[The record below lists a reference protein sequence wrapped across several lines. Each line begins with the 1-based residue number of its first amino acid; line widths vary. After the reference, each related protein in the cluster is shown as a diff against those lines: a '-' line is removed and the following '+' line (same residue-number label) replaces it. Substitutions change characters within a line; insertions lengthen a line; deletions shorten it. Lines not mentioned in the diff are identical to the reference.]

1 MNYLTHKIKIELNR
15 CNKVMYLHLKIDIE
29 ESALKTNDVGGNDGR
44 YKDRRIRIRT
54 NSRKENRGING
65 KVLHKKKKK
74 NSEISLNRPIIS
86 IVISKTGE
94 RVGVTVPG
102 ATSFDIFVSKT
113 ISGKLHLSFT
123 PWRRARSNSIR
134 PWILLF
140 P

>member
-1 MNYLTHKIKIELNR
+1 ME
-15 CNKVMYLHLKIDIE
+15 IDIE
-29 ESALKTNDVGGNDGR
+29 RESASG
-44 YKDRRIRIRT
+44 
-54 NSRKENRGING
+54 ENRRKDTTWEAGRCAQYAHYG
-65 KVLHKKKKK
+65 RSVRKSEKEAAGLLMEKPRAKKK
-74 NSEISLNRPIIS
+74 NSKISPGRPIIS
-86 IVISKTGE
+86 VAISKTGE
-94 RVGVTVPG
+94 RVDVTAPG